1 MRFGWM
7 LMSLTNM
14 LIAARSD
21 PGSGRVGI
29 QMDSSEAIVGM
40 PMLFGW
46 RLTSLTDTLIA
57 LRVH

>member
-1 MRFGWM
+1 M

-40 PMLFGW
+40 PVLFGW
-46 RLTSLTDTLIA
+46 RLTSLTDMLIA